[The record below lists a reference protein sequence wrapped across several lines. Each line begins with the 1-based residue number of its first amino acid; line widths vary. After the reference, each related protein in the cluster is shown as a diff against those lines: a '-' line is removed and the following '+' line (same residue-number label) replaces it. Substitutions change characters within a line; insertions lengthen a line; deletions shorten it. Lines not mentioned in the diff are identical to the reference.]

1 MKLKSLFLVLLYCL
15 SIYPQSDPFTQANHL
30 FASKNYV
37 QASQVYRSITNP
49 SFAVLYNAAV
59 CSLYQHEYGYALL
72 FIKQAEK
79 KASYQEL
86 GQLYHVEKYI
96 KQMNDVHYVETWF
109 DQLAIFCKKCIL
121 SISILLLQFMI
132 IILLCIV
139 IFCSYKRWFGMY
151 KKMGM
156 VALSLFFLCMMIWLY
171 ACHIIHERTGIVVK
185 EAIVVYAG
193 PDDTFYEKN
202 KLHVSD
208 VVTILDQ
215 HKRFYKIK
223 VKKNIGWI
231 FCNDIEL
238 I

>member
-1 MKLKSLFLVLLYCL
+1 MKRKSVFLVLLYCL
-15 SIYPQSDPFTQANHL
+15 STYPQSDSFTQANHL
-30 FASKNYV
+30 FASQNYV
-37 QASQVYRSITNP
+37 QASQMYRTIENP

-59 CSLYQHEYGYALL
+59 CSLYQHEYGHALL

-79 KASYQEL
+79 KAGYQEL
-86 GQLYHVEKYI
+86 SQLYHLEKYI
-96 KQMNDVHYVETWF
+96 KQMNNAHYVETWF

-121 SISILLLQFMI
+121 SISILLLQLMI

-151 KKMGM
+151 KKMGI
-156 VALSLFFLCMMIWLY
+156 VALSLFFLCMMIWWHSY
-171 ACHIIHERTGIVVK
+171 HIIHERAGIVVK
-185 EAIVVYAG
+185 DTIVVYAG
-193 PDDTFYEKN
+193 PDETFYEKN
-202 KLHVSD
+202 KLHASD

-215 HKRFYKIK
+215 HTKFYKIK